1 MKKLLILL
9 VFLTGLSACSNAGMD
24 HDDVADVPK
33 NLLDKEEFTN
43 MLTDS
48 YLIEAAI
55 RQGVGKGQKA
65 EELSKYYYP
74 RLFEKYH
81 ITEEDFK
88 ENIKYYASQPE
99 LMQEIQTDMVNRLS
113 VKEEE
118 LTNQ

>member
-1 MKKLLILL
+1 MKQLLILL
-9 VFLTGLSACSNAGMD
+9 VLLSGLTACSNTGSD
-24 HDDVADVPK
+24 SGDVAATPK
-33 NLLDKEEFTN
+33 NLLDKEQFTN

-81 ITEEDFK
+81 ISEDDFK
-88 ENIKYYASQPE
+88 ANIKYYASQPE

-113 VKEEE
+113 LKEEE